1 MKKLLTSRFEI
12 DLCSKIL
19 GFLIKKGKK
28 KKIEK
33 ILKIAF
39 SKISSLT
46 KKPIHYILVKFFISL
61 NVFVETKTVK
71 VKRSR
76 HVVPFPLSLKR
87 RIYLII
93 KWFVFVL
100 NKNKNKVSFSNK
112 FTKEIFLVLKNK
124 KSEVYKLKNLNNS
137 RALMNRSNIHYRW

>member
-1 MKKLLTSRFEI
+1 MKKNLISKLEI
-12 DLCSKIL
+12 NLCSKIL
-19 GFLIKKGKK
+19 GFLIKKGQKN
-28 KKIEK
+28 KIEK

-39 SKISSLT
+39 SQISST
-46 KKPIHYILVKFFISL
+46 TGRPIHYILVKFFIAL
-61 NVFVETKTVK
+61 NIFVETRTVK

-76 HVVPFPLSLKR
+76 HVVPFPLTLKR

-100 NKNKNKVSFSNK
+100 NKNENKISFFKK
-112 FTKEIFLVLKNK
+112 FIKEIFLVLKNQ
-124 KSEVYKLKNLNNS
+124 KSEVHKLKNFNNS